1 MINQAALKFF
11 RVNFKF
17 LVIIN
22 LLILSLF
29 ACDGNNDD
37 ETQII
42 NNTEELGYYSIQSP
56 DQIFQVDDY
65 INAGWKK
72 SKSFITD
79 ALDKEGNMVTPNA
92 VEIWYGF
99 FNKKDIEIRFYT
111 DHQDALGPGV
121 MSAEKAVGRAVN
133 ANSKGGIITSTNN
146 RVSYQSY
153 VVTGNTVILCQ
164 DLLNNCLMLA
174 NNLK

>member
-1 MINQAALKFF
+1 MINQRVLKFF

-17 LVIIN
+17 LFIIN
-22 LLILSLF
+22 LFMIFLF
-29 ACDGNNDD
+29 ACGGNSDG
-37 ETQII
+37 ETQPIK
-42 NNTEELGYYSIQSP
+42 NSEELGYYTIQSP
-56 DQIFQVDDY
+56 NQIFQVDDFV
-65 INAGWKK
+65 NAGWKK

-92 VEIWYGF
+92 IEIWYGF